1 MSKVDRLLMGCVYLI
16 LGIPLIYISTQT
28 PEVENMAN
36 VNFKN
41 PDSFS
46 NFLNYPQNAVI
57 AGDIGRFQKLLC
69 AHPPLLPGPWMPG
82 STSSSN
88 QTNSRC
94 KDILKNAQKFDWS
107 DNAFK
112 LNRLR
117 MACFIIGII
126 LCVIAFF
133 KFVQHVAPKSYN
145 LKQKMKK
152 LQKSKK
158 KKK

>member
-16 LGIPLIYISTQT
+16 LGIPLIYISSQT

-41 PDSFS
+41 PDSIR
-46 NFLNYPQNAVI
+46 NFLNYPQHAVI
-57 AGDIGRFQKLLC
+57 AGDIGWFQNVICWLETVAKESLNP
-69 AHPPLLPGPWMPG
+69 A
-82 STSSSN
+82 STVN
-88 QTNSRC
+88 PRC
-94 KDILKNAQKFDWS
+94 SDILKSTEKLDWS
-107 DNAFK
+107 ENAFK

-117 MACFIIGII
+117 MACFIIGIV
-126 LCVIAFF
+126 LCVLAFF
-133 KFVQHVAPKSYN
+133 KFVQLVAPKSYN

-152 LQKSKK
+152 LAKSKK

>member
-16 LGIPLIYISTQT
+16 LGIPLIYISSQT

-41 PDSFS
+41 PDSMR
-46 NFLNYPQNAVI
+46 NFLNYPQHAVI
-57 AGDIGRFQKLLC
+57 AGDIGWFQQALC
-69 AHPPLLPGPWMPG
+69 WMFDSGPMPGPVISGTPIPRC
-82 STSSSN
+82 SN
-88 QTNSRC
+88 
-94 KDILKNAQKFDWS
+94 ILKSTEKLDWS
-107 DNAFK
+107 ENAFK

-117 MACFIIGII
+117 MACFIIGIV
-126 LCVIAFF
+126 LCVLAFF
-133 KFVQHVAPKSYN
+133 KFVQLVAPKSYN

-152 LQKSKK
+152 LAKSKK